1 LCLIPE
7 SVCKDGYCPPIY
19 KSYIAFANNDNPNAV
34 GEQLLYMA
42 VDTIIYFGLIML
54 VEYDVFKKLHDVLM
68 RMVIG
73 NEIEVQELESDVL
86 MEKERVCSNIAGT
99 VIFIFQELFHLYVA
113 SVSIAISTHPT
124 LFCLSTI
131 TYFFTYLALYCVV
144 PNILWHIHLL
154 LGNDHYAGNYTT
166 SHWWVITL

>member
-1 LCLIPE
+1 MLCNCGLFLIPE

-54 VEYDVFKKLHDVLM
+54 VEYNVFNKLHDMLM

-86 MEKERVCSNIAGT
+86 MEKERVSSKIGGT
-99 VIFIFQELFHLYVA
+99 LILIFKELFHLYVA
-113 SVSIAISTHPT
+113 IVSIALKI
-124 LFCLSTI
+124 LENLSI
-131 TYFFTYLALYCVV
+131 
-144 PNILWHIHLL
+144 I
-154 LGNDHYAGNYTT
+154 
-166 SHWWVITL
+166 